1 MSVFVDEYRD
11 RFGVEPICRALAI
24 APSTYYAVKQRQRDP
39 SARASRDAELLVE
52 IRRVYAQ
59 SRGLYGARK
68 VWWQLKLDGIAAA
81 RCTVERLMR
90 KAGLEGVRRGRRR
103 RTTIPSE
110 QPSRPMDLVERDFS
124 ADAPNRL
131 WVADFSYVM
140 TWSGV
145 VYVAFVIDAFSRRI
159 VGWKADTT
167 MQTSLVLDTLEMAL
181 WSRQRDGIPLAE
193 RMICHNDAG
202 SQYTSFAFTSRLVEA
217 GIDPSVGSVG
227 DGYDNAL
234 AETTIGLY
242 KTEKIRREGPW
253 RSLAEVELA
262 TLEWVDWY
270 NHARLHSACG
280 GVSPAQY
287 EADHTHH
294 LETQITTASNEPGAV
309 Q

>member
-1 MSVFVDEYRD
+1 MSVFIDERRD
-11 RFGVEPICRALAI
+11 VFGVEPICRALQI

-39 SARASRDAELLVE
+39 SARAQRDAELLVE
-52 IRRVYAQ
+52 IRRIYEQ
-59 SRGLYGARK
+59 SKGLYGARK
-68 VWWQLKLDGIAAA
+68 VWWQLRLDGMPAA

-90 KAGLEGVRRGRRR
+90 EAGLEGVRRGRRR
-103 RTTIPSE
+103 RTTIPDD
-110 QPSRPMDLVERDFS
+110 QASRPTDLVDRDFS
-124 ADAPNRL
+124 ANAPNRL
-131 WVADFSYVM
+131 WVADLSYVM

-167 MQTSLVLDTLEMAL
+167 MKTSLVLDTMEMAL
-181 WSRQRDGIPLAE
+181 WSRQRQGVPLADG
-193 RMICHNDAG
+193 MICHNDAG

-234 AETTIGLY
+234 AETTIGLF
-242 KTEKIRREGPW
+242 KTEKIHREGPW
-253 RSLAEVELA
+253 RTLAEVELA

-280 GVSPAQY
+280 GVSPAQF

-294 LETQITTASNEPGAV
+294 LETQ
-309 Q
+309 